1 MYLRY
6 ISKHIRN
13 TSRIHP
19 NSPWLHPKYSRIQ
32 QNASSIARIQ
42 GHPDAFPSSRARSR
56 TRLCG
61 LFYLGLRAPPRNLR
75 CNPTWGAP
83 GVAQMPC
90 TRMHPPHLS
99 WEHPENTSSVCLG
112 CILGVSSMYCI
123 NSGCILNVSWECVF
137 SVRFGCILDVS
148 WMYPGCIPDV
158 SRTHLENTYCI
169 LKIHEDTT
177 KIQ

>member
-61 LFYLGLRAPPRNLR
+61 LFYLVLFLPCGPPS
-75 CNPTWGAP
+75 PTQKPKMQSHLGGAP

-112 CILGVSSMYCI
+112 CILGVSSMH
-123 NSGCILNVSWECVF
+123 SGCILNVSWECVF

-148 WMYPGCIPDV
+148 WMYPGYIPNASWEYV
-158 SRTHLENTYCI
+158 LYPKNTWGYN
-169 LKIHEDTT
+169 
-177 KIQ
+177 